1 MADVTLSVSRVFEET
16 QYSTTRIV
24 INRGGT
30 RSTKTVSMCQLIGL
44 WLLEGRLHPDQAPDT
59 AGTFTIFR
67 RYAADIER
75 TVLND
80 WYMALDQL
88 GISSFV
94 AENKTLKTFKFG
106 KRGVRFMGFDDEA
119 SLRGYASTHCYLN
132 EADQMTKSAFDQ
144 VAPRTTGRIFL
155 DFNPDDEDIWI
166 NSELEQRRANDKKDV
181 TVIVSSYLDNPFLSA
196 AQVEE
201 IEYRRDTDP
210 VWWAAFGMGKYASKR
225 GRIFQFDIVAEV
237 PKDAPFKGYG
247 LDFGY
252 TNSKTAL
259 AKLWESDTDI
269 WIQGLLYESGLQN
282 HDIVAKLKDLVPN
295 RRDYIVADCEE
306 PKAIDFIFSHGFNIH
321 KSVKGPDSIENGIS
335 YMKGKRI
342 HLVAG
347 DDNLYRNF
355 RGYKWKEDRN
365 GVALNEPIKV
375 EDHYCDAARYMATF
389 KLMPAKTDRDFF
401 N

>member
-1 MADVTLSVSRVFEET
+1 MIDVELRVSRVFEET
-16 QYSTTRIV
+16 QSSTTRIV

-44 WLLEGRLHPDQAPDT
+44 WLLEGKLHPDQAPDT
-59 AGTFTIFR
+59 SGVFTIFR

-88 GISSFV
+88 GISGIV
-94 AENKTLKTFKFG
+94 TENKTLKTFKFG
-106 KRGVRFMGFDDEA
+106 KRVVRFMGFDDEA

-166 NSELEQRRANDKKDV
+166 NSELEHRRATDKGDV
-181 TVIVSSYLDNPFLSA
+181 TVIISSYLDNPFLSA

-210 VWWAAFGMGKYASKR
+210 SWWAAFGMGQYASKR
-225 GRIFQFDIVAEV
+225 GRIFQFDVVSEA
-237 PKDAPFKGYG
+237 PRDAPFKGYG

-259 AKLWESDTDI
+259 VKCWENETDI
-269 WIQGLLYESGLQN
+269 WLQGLLYESGLQN
-282 HDIVAKLKDLVPN
+282 HHIVERLGQLGISKK
-295 RRDYIVADCEE
+295 DYIAADHAE
-306 PKAIDFIFSHGFNIH
+306 PKAIDFIHGSGYNIH
-321 KSVKGPDSIENGIS
+321 NANKDVEFGIS

-347 DDNLYRNF
+347 DENLYKNF

-365 GVALNEPIKV
+365 GVALNEPIKLD
-375 EDHYCDAARYMATF
+375 DHYPDAARYIATF